1 MPTWQD
7 MSPAL
12 IWANTLW
19 PLLVALVVA
28 LSATGVGL
36 TLFKAAARGRDL
48 SGLEVVLALPLG
60 FALVGYVA
68 DLVFMTGNVDMRPV
82 YRVEVLVGF
91 VLFVWHARTLRVR
104 GATTRASW
112 VERVLWTVGWA
123 VVVWFAA
130 KLVVGNIT
138 PIADGDS
145 FYHYALYSQS
155 LSAGVTFNEILL
167 LKNFPLA
174 DLNRIIQHV
183 YAAAGTLGGVGALH
197 LMNFLFIVGIALIA
211 QAVSVDVLKTSR
223 WANPLP
229 VLAVLSIRELVY
241 TGYSAKLD
249 YGVALFELTALA
261 LWLTWRDRRSFMLA
275 VGLGIA
281 LCARTNSLR
290 FAAVIPL
297 IWLIDQWWYRREG
310 GGTRALVIRTL
321 AVGCGV
327 ALVAAPPYVMHY
339 VIYGNPVFPMFNDV
353 FGHYR
358 HYYEWVLL
366 ATLRY
371 QTEYG
376 WFGAVAVY
384 IQMALLDWMPIQGV
398 KLPPNTGYGLSVLLL
413 LVPLAFRRS
422 RATLWLLGF
431 VALGYLTWYAQAHTH
446 RTFVSVA
453 VVGVVLSGAAISRIS
468 RPFVALRHALFVGVV
483 ALAAW
488 SANGFLG
495 FNWLE
500 HNYYYACCWTKAEY
514 HDALLPRLFANRVL
528 PASDLDAIYAIVGDA
543 HLAAMNLAPFSDPR
557 LIRTRRL
564 SISARSMAVIEADT
578 EAEDAD
584 RTVARELLASNY
596 LAEQARQV
604 EARLWPADGQ
614 QRPLSGGAD
623 LHWYLTASYDALQ
636 HVGDALLADP
646 ARLAPMLRF
655 EGVRY
660 LLAPI
665 TSVYGIESLPQLT
678 EVWRSDTAILLRVEP
693 R

>member
-1 MPTWQD
+1 

-12 IWANTLW
+12 IWAHTVW
-19 PLLVALVVA
+19 PLLVALVVG
-28 LSATGVGL
+28 LSVTGIGLSLLKATG
-36 TLFKAAARGRDL
+36 RGRGL
-48 SGLEVVLALPLG
+48 SGLEIALALPLG
-60 FALVGYVA
+60 FAVAGYVA

-82 YRVEVLVGF
+82 YRVEVLIGF
-91 VLFVWHARTLRVR
+91 VLFVWHARTLRVQ
-104 GATTRASW
+104 GATMRASW
-112 VERVLWTVGWA
+112 VERALWTVGWA

-138 PIADGDS
+138 PISDGDS

-183 YAAAGTLGGVGALH
+183 YATAGTLGGVGALH
-197 LMNFLFIVGIALIA
+197 LMNFWFIVGIALIA
-211 QAVSVDVLKTSR
+211 QAVSVDVLKVSR

-229 VLAVLSIRELVY
+229 VLAVLSIREIVY

-249 YGVALFELTALA
+249 YGVAVLELTALM

-297 IWLIDQWWYRREG
+297 IWLIDQWWHRRED
-310 GGTRALVIRTL
+310 GGTRAIVVRTL

-327 ALVAAPPYVMHY
+327 ALVAAPPYVMQY
-339 VIYGNPVFPMFNDV
+339 VIYGNPVFPMFNDI

-358 HYYEWVLL
+358 HYYEWTLL
-366 ATLRY
+366 DTLRY
-371 QTEYG
+371 RTEYG
-376 WFGAVAVY
+376 WFGAVVVY
-384 IQMALLDWMPIQGV
+384 AYMALSDWMPIPGV
-398 KLPPNTGYGLSVLLL
+398 VLPPNTPYGLSVLLL

-446 RTFVSVA
+446 RTLLSVA
-453 VVGVVLSGAAISRIS
+453 VIAVVLGAAAISRLS

-483 ALAAW
+483 GLTAW
-488 SANGFLG
+488 SASGFLG
-495 FNWLE
+495 FNSLGM
-500 HNYYYACCWTKAEY
+500 NYFYVCCWPTSEY
-514 HDALLPRLFANRVL
+514 HDTFLPRVFAGRVL
-528 PASDLDAIYAIVGDA
+528 PAADLDAIYAIVGDA
-543 HLAAMNLAPFSDPR
+543 HLAAVNLAPFSDPR

-564 SISARSMAVIEADT
+564 HISTRSMAAIEAD
-578 EAEDAD
+578 EAGEQVD
-584 RTVARELLASNY
+584 RAVARELLASEY
-596 LAEQARQV
+596 LTEQARQI

-614 QRPLSGGAD
+614 QRPLEGGAD
-623 LHWYLTASYDALQ
+623 FHWYLTASYDTMQ

-646 ARLAPMLRF
+646 ARLAPLLRF
-655 EGVRY
+655 EGVKY
-660 LLAPI
+660 FLAPA
-665 TSVYGIESLPQLT
+665 TSVYGSERVSQLT